1 MNNGAV
7 DDVVGF
13 VIAHG
18 EDAEDLLWHERES
31 GEPPPGLTDAERA
44 ALHGALPLV
53 QDAFAAIL
61 GAARRHLV
69 ALGSSHRCADT
80 MRRARTGNMP
90 EEMSFRLPVVRGRVE
105 TGMVMEAWG
114 EPKIPVWGWVWVRER
129 DRDRA
134 AELARGVDADVWLAP
149 NGNVHVRLVQP
160 VTGDRYEDLGQ
171 RAATRLWNIVRAVAD
186 GLVADDEAVERNA

>member
-1 MNNGAV
+1 MSPGVV

-18 EDAEDLLWHERES
+18 EDAEDLLWHEHEN
-31 GEPPPGLTDAERA
+31 GEPPPGLTDAECL
-44 ALHGALPLV
+44 ALRGALPLV

-61 GAARRHLV
+61 GAARRQLV
-69 ALGSSHRCADT
+69 TLGSSHRCADT
-80 MRRARTGNMP
+80 MRRARADIVR
-90 EEMSFRLPVVRGRVE
+90 EDLSFRVPVVRGRVE

-114 EPKIPVWGWVWVRER
+114 EASIPVWGWVWVRGR

-134 AELARGVDADVWLAP
+134 TEWARCADAEVWPAP
-149 NGNVHVRLVQP
+149 NGNIHVRLVQP

-171 RAATRLWNIVRAVAD
+171 RAASRLWNIVRAVAD
-186 GLVADDEAVERNA
+186 GLAADDKAVETTA